1 MKNIVVECRRCK
13 GKGTIVC
20 NWCGGAGSIPSFAL
34 SLSAISQGL
43 PGYVDCSICKGI
55 GELQCP
61 ACDGKAAYAT
71 EALKEKD
78 GRLLTAVNRSDKR
91 DRQAER
97 GATTARLVLAIHHL
111 LDQANANF
119 SNKAAEIRSIPFLTG
134 RTKTTLTKK
143 LTEIRERGNPADKRN
158 KKVKLRSPKAR
169 KEDLEFIKPLSGY
182 LKLTTI
188 VNSIDDEIRSIDEDI
203 L

>member
-1 MKNIVVECRRCK
+1 MNNIVVECRRCK

-20 NWCGGAGSIPSFAL
+20 TRCGGVGSIPSFGL
-34 SLSAISQGL
+34 SLSGISQGL

-97 GATTARLVLAIHHL
+97 DATTARLVLAIHHL

-119 SNKAAEIRSIPFLTG
+119 SNKAAEIRFIAFLTG
-134 RTKTTLTKK
+134 R
-143 LTEIRERGNPADKRN
+143 N
-158 KKVKLRSPKAR
+158 K
-169 KEDLEFIKPLSGY
+169 
-182 LKLTTI
+182 
-188 VNSIDDEIRSIDEDI
+188 DDIDEKTH
-203 L
+203 